1 MPWIYLAIATV
12 FEIAFALSAN
22 ASRGF
27 TRLGYSILTLVIGA
41 FGTFFLSLALI
52 SIDVAVG
59 YAIWTGLGSVGIVLF
74 GVLLFDERLDWR
86 KLLGIGTVIVGVVGL
101 ELSGAGV

>member
-1 MPWIYLAIATV
+1 MHWVYLGIATV

-27 TRLGYSILTLVIGA
+27 TRFWPSVLTLVIGA

-52 SIDVAVG
+52 TLDVGVG

-74 GVLLFDERLDWR
+74 GVLLFKERLDWR
-86 KLLGIGTVIVGVVGL
+86 KLLGIGVIIVGVVGL
-101 ELSGAGV
+101 QLSGAGA